1 MVGRSRT
8 VTGPYIDAK
17 GTPML
22 EGGGTPVLLGN
33 RRWLGPGGQS
43 IRMGND
49 HGLGDNQDVIVF
61 HAYDSSTG
69 HPYLQIS
76 PIDWTGGWPRVALV
90 EGNSANN

>member
-1 MVGRSRT
+1 
-8 VTGPYIDAK
+8 
-17 GTPML
+17 
-22 EGGGTPVLLGN
+22 
-33 RRWLGPGGQS
+33 
-43 IRMGND
+43 MGND